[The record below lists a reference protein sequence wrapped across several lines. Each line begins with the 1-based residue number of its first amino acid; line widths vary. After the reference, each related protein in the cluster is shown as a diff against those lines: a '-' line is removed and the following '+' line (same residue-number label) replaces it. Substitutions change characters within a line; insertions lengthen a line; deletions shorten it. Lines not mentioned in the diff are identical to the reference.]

1 MSAREEEEEKEEE
14 GGAGRSQLYRQGC
27 RNAGNPLCERERE
40 RERDL
45 TVYHVF
51 IVQGIVEFVDVVD
64 VVA

>member
-1 MSAREEEEEKEEE
+1 MRGRRRRRRKRRVEQVEANCTDRD
-14 GGAGRSQLYRQGC
+14 AGMQETPC
-27 RNAGNPLCERERE
+27 ARERE